1 MDKVW
6 VISLRDPSPAVRRP
20 IVQLHS
26 PRRSESWCEGS
37 GTKMRTKMRVK
48 VHKPQLSSHRLGHS
62 RFRRQQSQ
70 TNLAK
75 FRLKRTCLPSSPDST
90 TSAPTP
96 WLRKM
101 RYPVREGDNDHR
113 AMPRQ
118 QVRPQADESSS
129 RPIPLGMGSHGQ
141 NGRPPKSELIISN
154 WSCNLVGK
162 HPLNWLSLRYSLRS
176 KARLPISG
184 GTSPINWLLPRYNTP
199 SQARLPNSAGISPIN
214 WFCPMFSHPKLARL
228 PNSGGISPL
237 NWLLSSSSLR
247 QVREVPQLRW
257 YLAAQLVASR
267 GTAVCKF
274 VEGAQLRR
282 NLSAQL
288 VTR

>member
-1 MDKVW
+1 MGFRMCRVDKVW

-26 PRRSESWCEGS
+26 PRRSESWCDGF
-37 GTKMRTKMRVK
+37 RLMRVK
-48 VHKPQLSSHRLGHS
+48 AHPTYRLTLGILAS
-62 RFRRQQSQ
+62 VS
-70 TNLAK
+70 TVSDVIAK
-75 FRLKRTCLPSSPDST
+75 FRLKRICLPSSRTPPRL
-90 TSAPTP
+90 AATP

-101 RYPVREGDNDHR
+101 RYPAREGDNDHR

-176 KARLPISG
+176 KARLPNSG
-184 GTSPINWLLPRYNTP
+184 GTSPINWLLSSSSLPRV
-199 SQARLPNSAGISPIN
+199 R
-214 WFCPMFSHPKLARL
+214 F

-237 NWLLSSSSLR
+237 NWF
-247 QVREVPQLRW
+247 Q
-257 YLAAQLVASR
+257 SR
-267 GTAVCKF
+267 YSCCKP
-274 VEGAQLRR
+274 
-282 NLSAQL
+282 
-288 VTR
+288 